1 MPSAL
6 SLCPKSVELVSKI
19 PSVNAALFALLP
31 PGSKLGEHRDPF
43 AGSLR
48 YHLGLVTPNSDKRRI
63 TVNGE
68 PYSWRDGEAVMF
80 DETYIHS
87 AVNDTDQTRIILF
100 CDVTRPLKTPVMRAV
115 NNFMIQHVV
124 KATATQNDDGEAVGV
139 VNHISSYI
147 YTAKGVF
154 KRMNQVNRQLY
165 YAAKY
170 TLIGGILYLIY
181 V

>member
-1 MPSAL
+1 MTR
-6 SLCPKSVELVSKI
+6 SL
-19 PSVNAALFALLP
+19 N
-31 PGSKLGEHRDPF
+31 
-43 AGSLR
+43 
-48 YHLGLVTPNSDKRRI
+48 
-63 TVNGE
+63 
-68 PYSWRDGEAVMF
+68 
-80 DETYIHS
+80 
-87 AVNDTDQTRIILF
+87 
-100 CDVTRPLKTPVMRAV
+100 TPVMRAV

-154 KRMNQVNRQLY
+154 KRMKQVNRQLY

-181 V
+181 I